1 MSLLDHD
8 LVLTSL
14 ARERIDS
21 ALEEAAR
28 ERLVRAVRRPRER
41 AAAVGADGAPPL
53 TPARLET
60 R

>member
-1 MSLLDHD
+1 MNLLEHE
-8 LVLTSL
+8 LILATL
-14 ARERIDS
+14 ARERIAR

-28 ERLVRAVRRPRER
+28 ERLVRAARRPRER
-41 AAAVGADGAPPL
+41 VAAAGPGGDPVL